1 MSFTIGLSDEDSC
14 GESCGE
20 SSDESHHDSQPK
32 IPPEEITRLAS
43 ERRTC
48 DDIMS
53 ELMNSNWMESGY
65 KRTPH
70 LNH

>member
-1 MSFTIGLSDEDSC
+1 MVGDMSFTIGLSDEDSC

-32 IPPEEITRLAS
+32 IPPEEITILAS

-53 ELMNSNWMESGY
+53 
-65 KRTPH
+65 
-70 LNH
+70 